1 VCYLTVFLGEAARP
15 CAVWCSAGTHVVLC
29 LNKETKDRVYVKD
42 GVADIFMLDN
52 DNKEVSRREH
62 INHMFMPTERPANP
76 LWESTMLENWQR
88 PYLRVDGREKVMND
102 LLL

>member
-1 VCYLTVFLGEAARP
+1 
-15 CAVWCSAGTHVVLC
+15 VVLC

-62 INHMFMPTERPANP
+62 INHAGELAATVLACG
-76 LWESTMLENWQR
+76 WA
-88 PYLRVDGREKVMND
+88 
-102 LLL
+102 